1 MNHGQL
7 PTQIMTEKPMQ
18 LYSSWDCELEV
29 YVTYEHIHYFN
40 NILSLKGHKVAVLI
54 NWLLYFFQFG
64 IICKLINHMLPITY
78 QILVIKDMP
87 L

>member
-1 MNHGQL
+1 MLYFRQWSTDIQQLTYIMNHGQL

-29 YVTYEHIHYFN
+29 YVTYNEHIHYFN

-54 NWLLYFFQFG
+54 NWLL
-64 IICKLINHMLPITY
+64 
-78 QILVIKDMP
+78 
-87 L
+87 

>member
-1 MNHGQL
+1 MLYFRQWSTDIQQLTNIMNHGQL

-40 NILSLKGHKVAVLI
+40 NILPLKGHKVAVLI
-54 NWLLYFFQFG
+54 NWFL
-64 IICKLINHMLPITY
+64 
-78 QILVIKDMP
+78 
-87 L
+87 